1 MKRGISSNTRHELIG
16 ALSERY
22 RQGSRS
28 EKGKILNELVK
39 LTKSHRKHAIRL
51 MNQRRPS
58 ESISVRPGRRIYDE
72 AVREALVAIWE
83 AADRIC
89 GKRLRVVMPDYVE
102 SLESHGHLKLNSDLR
117 NKLLAV
123 SASTI
128 DRILTPMRDKARGGS
143 KRRRRSQM
151 KVKGQIPV
159 RTFGDWEEP
168 EPGYFETDFVAHN
181 GGLSAGSCVHSLVLT
196 DICSGWT
203 ECVALVAREQNLV
216 LEALEVLQSQLPVPL
231 LGIDTDN
238 DGAFINESLIKYC
251 ESHHVKFTRS
261 RAYLKND
268 QAWIEQK
275 NGAVVRRFVGHQRL
289 KGILAA
295 QVLGRLH
302 RLTRLYVNFFQPSF
316 KLRDKRREGAKVRK
330 SYFPPAT
337 PCDRLLNNEKVS
349 EAAKERLREQKR
361 CLDPVRLLHAIRE
374 LQATLAALVS
384 SNGSKNGETPESK
397 NLDQFLKQLPT
408 LWKEGEVRP
417 THRKAPSSP
426 RNWRT
431 RVDPFE
437 SVWPELL
444 DWLQCDPDTTA
455 KDLFLR
461 LRVKYPGTYKDG
473 QLRTAQRRV
482 KGWRRAMA
490 RELIGISQES

>member
-22 RQGSRS
+22 RKGSRS
-28 EKGKILNELVK
+28 EKGKILDELVK
-39 LTKSHRKHAIRL
+39 LTKFHRKHTTRL
-51 MNQRRPS
+51 MNRGRS
-58 ESISVRPGRRIYDE
+58 SKSISVRPSRRIYDE

-89 GKRLRVVMPDYVE
+89 GKRLRIVMPDYVE
-102 SLESHGHLKLNSDLR
+102 SLERHGHLKLNSDLR
-117 NKLLAV
+117 TKLLSV
-123 SASTI
+123 SAATI
-128 DRILTPMRDKARGGS
+128 DRILTPMRMKAHGQS
-143 KRRRRSQM
+143 KRRRKSHM
-151 KVKGQIPV
+151 KVKSQIPV
-159 RTFGDWEEP
+159 RTFADWDDP
-168 EPGYFETDFVAHN
+168 APGYFETDLVAHN

-196 DICSGWT
+196 DISSGWT
-203 ECVALVAREQNLV
+203 ECVALVAREQTLV
-216 LEALEVLQSQLPVPL
+216 VEALEALQCQLPIPL

-238 DGAFINESLIKYC
+238 DGVFINESLIKYC
-251 ESHHVKFTRS
+251 KTHDVEQTRS

-316 KLRDKRREGAKVRK
+316 KLRHKTREGAKVRK

-337 PCDRLLNNEKVS
+337 PCDRLLKNEKVG
-349 EAAKERLREQKR
+349 EEAKERLREQKAS
-361 CLDPVRLLHAIRE
+361 LDPVQLLHTIRE
-374 LQATLAALVS
+374 LQATLAALAS
-384 SNGSKNGETPESK
+384 SNGYENGATPESK
-397 NLDQFLKQLPT
+397 SLAEFLKQLPR
-408 LWKEGEVRP
+408 LWKDGEVRP

-444 DWLQCDPDTTA
+444 DWLQRDPDTTA
-455 KDLFLR
+455 KDLFQR
-461 LRVKYPGTYKDG
+461 LRTKYPGTYKDG
-473 QLRTAQRRV
+473 QLRTLQRRV
-482 KGWRRAMA
+482 RGWRRAMA
-490 RELIGISQES
+490 RELIGISQAS

>member
-16 ALSERY
+16 VLSERY

-28 EKGKILNELVK
+28 EKGKILDELVK
-39 LTKSHRKHAIRL
+39 LTKFHRKHAIRL
-51 MNQRRPS
+51 MNQARPS
-58 ESISVRPGRRIYDE
+58 KSISVRPGRRIYDE
-72 AVREALVAIWE
+72 AVHEALVAIWE

-89 GKRLRVVMPDYVE
+89 GKRLRIAIPDYVE
-102 SLESHGHLKLNSDLR
+102 SLERHGHLKLNSDLR
-117 NKLLAV
+117 KKLLSV
-123 SASTI
+123 SAATI
-128 DRILTPMRDKARGGS
+128 DRILTPMRMKAHGRTN
-143 KRRRRSQM
+143 RRRKSHM
-151 KVKGQIPV
+151 KVKSQIPV
-159 RTFGDWEEP
+159 RTFADWDEP
-168 EPGYFETDFVAHN
+168 APGYFETDLVAHN

-196 DICSGWT
+196 DISSGWT
-203 ECVALVAREQNLV
+203 ECVALVARAQTLV
-216 LEALEVLQSQLPVPL
+216 IEALEALQSQLPIPL

-238 DGAFINESLIKYC
+238 DGVFINESMIKYC
-251 ESHHVKFTRS
+251 ESHDVEFTRS
-261 RAYLKND
+261 RAYVKND

-316 KLRDKRREGAKVRK
+316 KLRQKTRVGAKVYK

-337 PCDRLLNNEKVS
+337 PCDRLLKNEKVS
-349 EAAKERLREQKR
+349 EEAKERLREQKA
-361 CLDPVRLLHAIRE
+361 CLDPVRLLHTIRE
-374 LQATLAALVS
+374 LQATLAAIAS
-384 SNGSKNGETPESK
+384 SKGSENGATPESK
-397 NLDQFLKQLPT
+397 SLAEFLKQLPR
-408 LWKEGEVRP
+408 LWKDGEVRP

-444 DWLQCDPDTTA
+444 DWLQRDPDTTA
-455 KDLFLR
+455 KDLFQR
-461 LRVKYPGTYKDG
+461 LRTKYPGTYKDG
-473 QLRTAQRRV
+473 QLRTLQRRV
-482 KGWRRAMA
+482 RGWRRTMA
-490 RELIGISQES
+490 RELIGISQAS

>member
-22 RQGSRS
+22 RKGSRS
-28 EKGKILNELVK
+28 EKGKILDELVK
-39 LTKSHRKHAIRL
+39 LTKFHRKHTTRL
-51 MNQRRPS
+51 MNRGRS
-58 ESISVRPGRRIYDE
+58 SKSISVRPSRRIYDE

-89 GKRLRVVMPDYVE
+89 GKRLRIVMPDYVE
-102 SLESHGHLKLNSDLR
+102 SLEKHGHLKLNSDLR
-117 NKLLAV
+117 TKLLSV
-123 SASTI
+123 SAATI
-128 DRILTPMRDKARGGS
+128 DRILTPMRMKAHGQS
-143 KRRRRSQM
+143 KRRRKSHM
-151 KVKGQIPV
+151 KVKSQIPV
-159 RTFGDWEEP
+159 RTFADWDEP
-168 EPGYFETDFVAHN
+168 APGYFETDLVAHN

-196 DICSGWT
+196 DISSGWT
-203 ECVALVAREQNLV
+203 ECVALVAREQTLV
-216 LEALEVLQSQLPVPL
+216 VEALEALQCQLPIPL

-238 DGAFINESLIKYC
+238 DGVFINESLIKYC
-251 ESHHVKFTRS
+251 ESHDMEFTRS

-316 KLRDKRREGAKVRK
+316 KLRHKTREGAKVRK

-337 PCDRLLNNEKVS
+337 PCDRLLKNEKVS
-349 EAAKERLREQKR
+349 EEAKERLREQKAS
-361 CLDPVRLLHAIRE
+361 LDPVQLLHTIRE
-374 LQATLAALVS
+374 LQATLAALAS
-384 SNGSKNGETPESK
+384 SNGYENGATPESK
-397 NLDQFLKQLPT
+397 SLAEFLKQLPR
-408 LWKEGEVRP
+408 LWKDGEVRP

-444 DWLQCDPDTTA
+444 DWLQRDPDTTA
-455 KDLFLR
+455 KDLFQR
-461 LRVKYPGTYKDG
+461 LRTKYPETYKDG
-473 QLRTAQRRV
+473 QLRTLQRRV
-482 KGWRRAMA
+482 RGWRRAMA
-490 RELIGISQES
+490 RELIGISQAS

>member
-22 RQGSRS
+22 RRGSRS
-28 EKGKILNELVK
+28 EKGKILDELVK
-39 LTKSHRKHAIRL
+39 LTKSHRKHAVRL

-58 ESISVRPGRRIYDE
+58 NSLSGRPGRRIYDE

-89 GKRLRVVMPDYVE
+89 GKRLRVIMPDYVE

-117 NKLLAV
+117 NKLLSI
-123 SASTI
+123 SAATI
-128 DRILTPMRDKARGGS
+128 DRILKPMRDKAHGRR
-143 KRRRRSQM
+143 KRRRKSQM

-159 RTFGDWEEP
+159 RTFADWDEP
-168 EPGYFETDFVAHN
+168 EPGYFETDLVAHN

-203 ECVALVAREQNLV
+203 ECVALVAREQSLV
-216 LEALEVLQSQLPVPL
+216 LEALEILQSQLPVPL

-238 DGAFINESLIKYC
+238 DGAFINESLIQYC
-251 ESHHVKFTRS
+251 ESHDVKFTRS

-316 KLRDKRREGAKVRK
+316 KLRNKTREGAKVRK
-330 SYFPPAT
+330 TYFPPAT
-337 PCDRLLNNEKVS
+337 PCDRLLTNKKVS
-349 EAAKERLREQKR
+349 EEAKQRLREQKA

-374 LQATLAALVS
+374 LQATLAALAS

-426 RNWRT
+426 RKWRT
-431 RVDPFE
+431 RGDPFE

-444 DWLQCDPDTTA
+444 DWLQRDPDTTA
-455 KDLFLR
+455 KDLFQR
-461 LRVKYPGTYKDG
+461 LRVKYPGAYKDG
-473 QLRTAQRRV
+473 QLRTLQRRV